1 MTILSALA
9 DPTNA
14 MEASA
19 VKAIRILRIG
29 LSKWFRRKNAVEAYG
44 VPHPVSEFSEQAFR
58 FQGTRSSRGFLAM
71 RIRQQDTDIFLVTTV
86 MVICLGLG
94 AVFDYF
100 TPTTTVL
107 ADNQPQ
113 IEKVRTVG
121 PVFVPN
127 VDPSKR

>member
-1 MTILSALA
+1 
-9 DPTNA
+9 
-14 MEASA
+14 
-19 VKAIRILRIG
+19 
-29 LSKWFRRKNAVEAYG
+29 
-44 VPHPVSEFSEQAFR
+44 
-58 FQGTRSSRGFLAM
+58 
-71 RIRQQDTDIFLVTTV
+71 

>member
-1 MTILSALA
+1 MRWNPMAF
-9 DPTNA
+9 PN
-14 MEASA
+14 
-19 VKAIRILRIG
+19 
-29 LSKWFRRKNAVEAYG
+29 
-44 VPHPVSEFSEQAFR
+44 PVSEFSEQAFR
-58 FQGTRSSRGFLAM
+58 FRGTRSSLRGFLAM